1 MIPGEIIPAGEPV
14 TVNEGL
20 PVTTLEITNTGLV
33 PIHLTAH
40 FHVFEANR
48 YLRFDRRK
56 AFGMRLDVHVKGAV
70 RFLPGETRQVEL
82 VPIGGKRVIYGFND
96 AVNGRLDNIDPGE
109 AARRLAE
116 RGFLD
121 LSTQDAN

>member
-20 PVTTLEITNTGLV
+20 PVTRLEITNTGPV
-33 PIHLTAH
+33 VIQLTAH

-48 YLRFDRRK
+48 HLQFDRRK
-56 AFGMRLDVHVKGAV
+56 AFGMRLDVHAKGAV
-70 RFLPGETRQVEL
+70 RFPPGETRRVDL
-82 VPIGGKRVIYGFND
+82 VPIGGERVVHGFND
-96 AVNGRLDNIDPGE
+96 AVNGRLDDIDAGE
-109 AARRLAE
+109 AACRLAE

-121 LSTQDAN
+121 TSGQGAV